1 MEIKLS
7 THFNKMTRDSKK
19 ELLQFYVTGSID
31 NEVELNGLVGEVV
44 EISVQGL
51 ESLTAEFKKN
61 SKDAKRTVL
70 EFVVNPGKSNKHSF
84 EYFSFTGQAVAL
96 SITQSDMD
104 IEEFREGLK
113 GKIHA
118 DGTVEVDENQ
128 TTIEEYIDED
138 VEDDDDDEQ
147 QKEEKQAEDEQ
158 VDGEGQHLPFSD
170 PPVDD
175 DDELF

>member
-19 ELLQFYVTGSID
+19 ELLQFHVTGEIE
-31 NEVELNGLVGEVV
+31 NEVELNALVGEVV
-44 EISVQGL
+44 EIKVHEL

-70 EFVVNPGKSNKHSF
+70 EFIVNPGKSNKHSF
-84 EYFSFTGQAVAL
+84 EYFSFTGQSVQL

-113 GKIHA
+113 VKVNA
-118 DGTVEVDENQ
+118 DGTAEVVDENQ
-128 TTIEEYIDED
+128 TTLEQFTDPMDGIGE
-138 VEDDDDDEQ
+138 DDEQ
-147 QKEEKQAEDEQ
+147 EEILNEETRSEKDQQDQTEED
-158 VDGEGQHLPFSD
+158 DNDNLD
-170 PPVDD
+170 
-175 DDELF
+175 